1 MYSVHIQADNLS
13 KLFTLFAGL
22 ELVAGVG
29 GWSGVREKYCW
40 LEAGARTVWKENTVG
55 LEAAESAEQ
64 SDYEESKITEN
75 KEHRLRT
82 ISIRDFSEFAQSMK
96 EW

>member
-40 LEAGARTVWKENTVG
+40 LEAGAGTV
-55 LEAAESAEQ
+55 
-64 SDYEESKITEN
+64 
-75 KEHRLRT
+75 
-82 ISIRDFSEFAQSMK
+82 
-96 EW
+96 